1 MQLTRF
7 SDISLRLLTYLAAA
21 ERLPSGVP
29 TARAVAKAFNVP
41 YTHMVKVVHLLAQ
54 AGWIVATK
62 GKGGGLRLAQ
72 PAESVRIG
80 KILRFTEPSGAVI
93 DCFTQPCPLRCD
105 CLLKQALDEAYEG
118 FFTFLDRYTLAEMA
132 EMPRVQSLVRIS
144 TSPFSTPPASPADGP
159 HLSKQ

>member
-7 SDISLRLLTYLAAA
+7 SDISLRLLTYLASA
-21 ERLPSGVP
+21 ERSSSGIP
-29 TARAVAKAFNVP
+29 TARTVAEAFNVP
-41 YTHMVKVVHLLAQ
+41 YTHMVKVVHLLARG
-54 AGWIVATK
+54 GWIVTTK

-80 KILRFTEPSGAVI
+80 NILRFTEPSGAVI

-118 FFTFLDRYTLAEMA
+118 FFAFLNRYTLADMA
-132 EMPRVQSLVRIS
+132 EMPLLRSLVQIAGDTR
-144 TSPFSTPPASPADGP
+144 G
-159 HLSKQ
+159 